1 MYDFVIQ
8 HYKGMYLTPLNVY
21 SRNNTFYL
29 RPDVA
34 TTQVGMDFWR
44 IMNSDKFSYRAAMT
58 QNDWQLKSAG
68 SLLLGGEANF
78 GSIGGDSALTPKAIA
93 NYFPQSP
100 VYKATSFHI
109 GPGIGY
115 AYNFVF
121 KKNFYA
127 SAGVT
132 ENLDLIVG
140 KEYAPDANKNIV
152 TFSFNL
158 NYRLSVGFNDKNWNI
173 SASMYNHSQTLKS
186 AYSQDYRQFSQNY
199 RITIARRIHPGH
211 KTRKLFLNDVDKQ
224 LNGVQNKVNKTVN
237 EIVKPN
243 QKNK

>member
-1 MYDFVIQ
+1 
-8 HYKGMYLTPLNVY
+8 
-21 SRNNTFYL
+21 
-29 RPDVA
+29 
-34 TTQVGMDFWR
+34 MDFWR

-78 GSIGGDSALTPKAIA
+78 SSISGDSALTPKAISA
-93 NYFPQSP
+93 YFPQNE
-100 VYKATSFHI
+100 VYKASTFCI

-115 AYNFVF
+115 AYNLVI

-127 SAGVT
+127 SAGAT

-140 KEYAPDANKNIV
+140 KEYAPSADKSIV
-152 TFSFNL
+152 TLSFNL

-186 AYSQDYRQFSQNY
+186 RYSQDYRLFSQNY

-211 KTRKLFLNDVDKQ
+211 KTRKLFLNGVDKQ
-224 LNGVQNKVNKTVN
+224 LNGVQKKVNKTVN
-237 EIVKPN
+237 DIVKPN
-243 QKNK
+243 QKNN